1 MLAGAVA
8 ACHETEAR
16 LLDLGRRSQD
26 RHHTVAT
33 VAHPGQLGAPLH
45 RDPAVGQRP
54 REHPL
59 HVHLPHQRQVRESSV
74 RQRKITEAGP
84 DDPPTQVQV
93 HCGRGVRPGQQR
105 LRHPERAQ
113 HLQRPGMH
121 DQRAGRPE
129 HLRPPVD
136 DPDSGSVDMGLQ
148 GQRQSSRAGPCHQDA
163 GRRGGGRQVPH
174 GQAAHDTHPLPVLH
188 DAPDREL
195 VRETEV
201 PASSANVPRLAV
213 TIGGWHLSAD
223 LRRMCSRARPRAS
236 LKGRSCAGRA
246 SGCGRTQ
253 ALGRSGRLGHRRSR
267 YRAAAGAMA
276 SRLVAERDAL

>member
-1 MLAGAVA
+1 MPADAGLRPHGAGRAVA

-26 RHHTVAT
+26 RHHTVAA

-148 GQRQSSRAGPCHQDA
+148 G
-163 GRRGGGRQVPH
+163 
-174 GQAAHDTHPLPVLH
+174 
-188 DAPDREL
+188 
-195 VRETEV
+195 
-201 PASSANVPRLAV
+201 
-213 TIGGWHLSAD
+213 
-223 LRRMCSRARPRAS
+223 
-236 LKGRSCAGRA
+236 
-246 SGCGRTQ
+246 
-253 ALGRSGRLGHRRSR
+253 
-267 YRAAAGAMA
+267 
-276 SRLVAERDAL
+276 